1 MSLTSAMYSATSGLT
16 AQSKA
21 LASISSNIA
30 NSSTTGFK
38 GTVTEFTSYIN
49 KTTTVDEQVGGVIAS
64 NTRSVS
70 RQGEIQASATTTN
83 MAVNGDGFFV
93 VSDKTASGGT
103 YFTRNGSFSTDSNGN
118 LVNSEGYYLYGWA
131 VGDDGTIKAGN
142 KTSTDSLEAIN
153 LTSIKGTPKA
163 TSTLDIE
170 ANLPSDAATG
180 DSFTTDVELFDALG
194 NSHSVTMSWSK
205 TADNAWSLSASD
217 PTGSADGTTTTGT
230 ISGFPISIAFN
241 SDGSLASASRTDS
254 SGTTTSVDPSAI
266 GFSVGGWTTGAGDS
280 TVTMSL
286 GGANST
292 TGLTQYAS
300 GESTAAIGDWTAT
313 GNGYEPGTLTGTTI
327 DSSGVV
333 RATFDNGETRA
344 IYQIPIATFA
354 NSNGLESESGTTFT
368 QTYESG
374 NYQLRTAGD
383 GKAGEIEASSL
394 ESSTVELT
402 DEFSR
407 MIVAQQAYSAASK
420 VMTTAQDM
428 IDTLISMKR

>member
-1 MSLTSAMYSATSGLT
+1 MSITSAMYSAVSGLT

-64 NTRSVS
+64 NSRSIS
-70 RQGEIQASATTTN
+70 SQGEIETSSVTTN
-83 MAVNGDGFFV
+83 LAVNGEGFFV
-93 VSDKTASGGT
+93 VSDDTADGGT
-103 YFTRNGSFSTDSNGN
+103 YFTRNGSFSTDSDGY
-118 LVNSEGYYLYGWA
+118 LVNSEGYYLSGWKL
-131 VGDDGTIKAGN
+131 DDSGNVSAGN
-142 KTSTDSLEAIN
+142 KTSVDSLDSIN
-153 LTSIKGTPKA
+153 LSNIKGTPKA
-163 TSTLDIE
+163 TSTLGIE
-170 ANLPSDAATG
+170 ANLPSDAETG
-180 DSFTTDVELFDALG
+180 DSFTSDVEMFDALG
-194 NSHSVTMSWSK
+194 NSHSVTMTWSK
-205 TADNAWSLSASD
+205 TADNTWSVSASN
-217 PTGSADGTTTTGT
+217 PVSSNDGTTTTGT
-230 ISGFPISIAFN
+230 ISGFPITISFN
-241 SDGSLASASRTDS
+241 DDGSLAGATQN
-254 SGTTTSVDPSAI
+254 GTTVDPSAVS
-266 GFSVGGWTTGAGDS
+266 FSVTGWTTGAGDGS
-280 TVTMSL
+280 VTMDL
-286 GGANST
+286 GTANGT
-292 TGLTQYAS
+292 DGLTQYAS
-300 GESTAAIGDWTAT
+300 GEDDPEIGDWTST
-313 GNGYEPGTLTGTTI
+313 QNGYEPGTLTGTTI
-327 DSSGVV
+327 DSTGVV

-354 NSNGLESESGTTFT
+354 NADGLDSESGTTFT

-383 GKAGEIEASSL
+383 GKAGDIEAGSL

-428 IDTLISMKR
+428 LDTLISMKR

>member
-70 RQGEIQASATTTN
+70 RQGEIQSSATTTN

-93 VSDKTASGGT
+93 VSDKTSSGGT

-142 KTSTDSLEAIN
+142 KTSTDSLQAIN

-194 NSHSVTMSWSK
+194 NSHSVTMTWSK
-205 TADNAWSLSASD
+205 TADNTWSLNASD

-241 SDGSLASASRTDS
+241 SDGSLASATQTDS
-254 SGTTTSVDPSAI
+254 GGTTTSVDPSAI

-286 GGANST
+286 GSANST

>member
-70 RQGEIQASATTTN
+70 RQGEIQSSATTTN

-93 VSDKTASGGT
+93 VSDKTSSGGT

-142 KTSTDSLEAIN
+142 KTSTDSLQAIN

-194 NSHSVTMSWSK
+194 NSHSVTMTWSK

-230 ISGFPISIAFN
+230 ISGFPISISFN
-241 SDGSLASASRTDS
+241 SDGSLASATQTDS

-266 GFSVGGWTTGAGDS
+266 DFSVGGWTTGAGDS

-286 GGANST
+286 GSANST

-354 NSNGLESESGTTFT
+354 NSNGLESESGSTYT

>member
-1 MSLTSAMYSATSGLT
+1 MSITSAMYSAVSGLT

-64 NTRSVS
+64 NSRSIS
-70 RQGEIQASATTTN
+70 SQGEIETSSVTTN
-83 MAVNGDGFFV
+83 LAVNGEGFFV
-93 VSDKTASGGT
+93 VSDDTADGGT
-103 YFTRNGSFSTDSNGN
+103 YFTRNGSFSTDSDGY
-118 LVNSEGYYLYGWA
+118 LVNSEGYYLSGWKL
-131 VGDDGTIKAGN
+131 DDSGNVSAGN
-142 KTSTDSLEAIN
+142 KTSVDSLNSIN
-153 LTSIKGTPKA
+153 LSNIKGTPKA
-163 TSTLDIE
+163 TSTLGIE
-170 ANLPSDAATG
+170 ANLPSDAETG
-180 DSFTTDVELFDALG
+180 DSFTSDVEMFDALG
-194 NSHSVTMSWSK
+194 NSHSVTMTWSK
-205 TADNAWSLSASD
+205 TADNTWSVSASN
-217 PTGSADGTTTTGT
+217 PVSSNDGTTTTGT
-230 ISGFPISIAFN
+230 ISGFPITISFN
-241 SDGSLASASRTDS
+241 DDGSLAGATQN
-254 SGTTTSVDPSAI
+254 GTTVDPSAVS
-266 GFSVGGWTTGAGDS
+266 FSVTGWTTGARDGS
-280 TVTMSL
+280 VTMDL
-286 GGANST
+286 GTANGT
-292 TGLTQYAS
+292 DGLTQYAS
-300 GESTAAIGDWTAT
+300 GEDDPEIGDWTST
-313 GNGYEPGTLTGTTI
+313 QNGYEPGTLTGTTI
-327 DSSGVV
+327 DSTGVV

-354 NSNGLESESGTTFT
+354 NADGLDSESGTTFT

-383 GKAGEIEASSL
+383 GKAGDIEAGSL

-428 IDTLISMKR
+428 LDTLISMKR

>member
-1 MSLTSAMYSATSGLT
+1 MSITSAMYSATSGLT

-64 NTRSVS
+64 NTRNVS
-70 RQGEIQASATTTN
+70 RQGEIQSSATSTN
-83 MAVNGDGFFV
+83 LAVNGDGFFV
-93 VSDKTASGGT
+93 VSNETTDGGT
-103 YFTRNGSFSTDSNGN
+103 YFTRNGSFSTDSNGY
-118 LVNSEGYYLYGWA
+118 LVNSEDYYLEGWKLA
-131 VGDDGTIKAGN
+131 DDGTVSASN

-153 LTSIKGTPKA
+153 LSSIKGTPKA
-163 TSTLDIE
+163 TSTLGLE
-170 ANLPSDAATG
+170 ANLPSDADTG
-180 DSFTTDVELFDALG
+180 DSFTTDIEMFDALG
-194 NSHSVTMSWSK
+194 NSHSVTMTWSK
-205 TADNAWSLSASD
+205 TADNTWSVDASNPVSSD
-217 PTGSADGTTTTGT
+217 DSTTTTGT
-230 ISGFPISIAFN
+230 ISGFPITISFN
-241 SDGSLASASRTDS
+241 SDGSLASATQN
-254 SGTTTSVDPSAI
+254 GTTVDPSAI
-266 GFSVGGWTTGAGDS
+266 SYSVSGWTTGASDS
-280 TVTMSL
+280 TVTLDL
-286 GGANST
+286 GTANGT
-292 TGLTQYAS
+292 DGLTQYAS
-300 GESTAAIGDWTAT
+300 GEDTPAIGDWTAT
-313 GNGYEPGTLTGTTI
+313 QNGYEPGTLTGTTI
-327 DSSGVV
+327 DSSGIV

-354 NSNGLESESGTTFT
+354 NADGLDSESGSTFT

-383 GKAGEIEASSL
+383 GKAGDIEASSL
-394 ESSTVELT
+394 ESSTVEMT

-428 IDTLISMKR
+428 LDTLISMKR

>member
-70 RQGEIQASATTTN
+70 RQGEIQSSATTTN
-83 MAVNGDGFFV
+83 MAVNGNGFFV
-93 VSDKTASGGT
+93 VSDKTSSGGT

-131 VGDDGTIKAGN
+131 VGDDGTVKASN

-170 ANLPSDAATG
+170 ANLPSDAETG

-194 NSHSVTMSWSK
+194 NSHSVTMTWSK
-205 TADNAWSLSASD
+205 TADNTWSLSASD
-217 PTGSADGTTTTGT
+217 PTSSADGTTTTGT
-230 ISGFPISIAFN
+230 ISGFPISITFN
-241 SDGSLASASRTDS
+241 SDGSLASATQTDS

-266 GFSVGGWTTGAGDS
+266 SFSVSGWTTGASDS
-280 TVTMSL
+280 SVSMNL
-286 GGANST
+286 GSADST

-300 GESTAAIGDWTAT
+300 GEDTAAIGDWTAT

-354 NSNGLESESGTTFT
+354 NADGLESESGTTFT

-383 GKAGEIEASSL
+383 GAAGEIEASSL

-428 IDTLISMKR
+428 LDTLISMKR

>member
-38 GTVTEFTSYIN
+38 GTQTDFTSYIN

-70 RQGEIQASATTTN
+70 RQGEIQSSATTTN
-83 MAVNGDGFFV
+83 MAVNGEGFFV
-93 VSDKTASGGT
+93 VSNKTADGGT
-103 YFTRNGSFSTDSNGN
+103 YYTRNGSFSADSNGY
-118 LVNSEGYYLYGWA
+118 LSNSEGYYLYGWA
-131 VGDDGTIKAGN
+131 VGSDGTVTASN

-163 TSTLDIE
+163 TSTEDIE

-180 DSFTTDVELFDALG
+180 DSFTTDIELFDALG
-194 NSHSVTMSWSK
+194 NSHSVTMTWKK
-205 TADNAWSLSASD
+205 TADNSWSLDASD
-217 PTGSADGTTTTGT
+217 PTSSADGTTATGT
-230 ISGFPISIAFN
+230 ISGFPISITFN
-241 SDGSLASASRTDS
+241 SDGSLAGATRTDG

-266 GFSVGGWTTGAGDS
+266 GIAVAGWTTGASDS
-280 TVTMSL
+280 TISL
-286 GGANST
+286 NLGSANST

-327 DSSGVV
+327 DSNGVV
-333 RATFDNGETRA
+333 RAKFDNGETRA

-354 NSNGLESESGTTFT
+354 NADGLESESGTTFT

-374 NYQLRTAGD
+374 SYQLRTAGD

-428 IDTLISMKR
+428 LDTLISMKR

>member
-70 RQGEIQASATTTN
+70 RQGEIQSSATTTN

-93 VSDKTASGGT
+93 VSDKTSSGGT

-142 KTSTDSLEAIN
+142 KTSTDSLQAIN

-205 TADNAWSLSASD
+205 TADNTWSLSASD
-217 PTGSADGTTTTGT
+217 PTSSADGTTTTGT

-241 SDGSLASASRTDS
+241 SDGSLASATRTDS

-286 GGANST
+286 GSANST

-354 NSNGLESESGTTFT
+354 NSNGLESESGSTFT

-383 GKAGEIEASSL
+383 GKAGEIEAGSL

>member
-1 MSLTSAMYSATSGLT
+1 MSITSAMYSAVSGLT

-64 NTRSVS
+64 NSRSIS
-70 RQGEIQASATTTN
+70 SQGEIETSSVTTN
-83 MAVNGDGFFV
+83 LAVNGEGFFV
-93 VSDKTASGGT
+93 VSDDTADGGT
-103 YFTRNGSFSTDSNGN
+103 YFTRNGSFSTDSDGY
-118 LVNSEGYYLYGWA
+118 LVNSEGYYLSGWKL
-131 VGDDGTIKAGN
+131 DDNGNVSAGN
-142 KTSTDSLEAIN
+142 KTSVDSLNSIN
-153 LTSIKGTPKA
+153 LSNIKGTPKA
-163 TSTLDIE
+163 TSTLGIE
-170 ANLPSDAATG
+170 ANLPSDAETG
-180 DSFTTDVELFDALG
+180 DSFTSDVEMFDALG
-194 NSHSVTMSWSK
+194 NSHSVTMTWSK
-205 TADNAWSLSASD
+205 TADNTWSVSASN
-217 PTGSADGTTTTGT
+217 PVSSNDGTTTTGT
-230 ISGFPISIAFN
+230 ISGFPITISFN
-241 SDGSLASASRTDS
+241 DDGSLAGATQN
-254 SGTTTSVDPSAI
+254 GTTVDPSAI
-266 GFSVGGWTTGAGDS
+266 SFSVTGWTTGAGDGS
-280 TVTMSL
+280 VTMDL
-286 GGANST
+286 GTANGT
-292 TGLTQYAS
+292 DGLTQYAS
-300 GESTAAIGDWTAT
+300 GEDDPEIGDWTST
-313 GNGYEPGTLTGTTI
+313 QNGYEPGTLTGTTI
-327 DSSGVV
+327 DSTGVV

-354 NSNGLESESGTTFT
+354 NADGLDSESGTTFT

-383 GKAGEIEASSL
+383 GKAGDIEAGSL

-428 IDTLISMKR
+428 LDTLISMKR